1 MSYYEFIQN
10 YSDDDTPLGELA
22 RLVIQDGYFPKD
34 ESSEEKLLLYFRSLD
49 LEYSYLEYCKL
60 SFFIYNQLAKS

>member
-22 RLVIQDGYFPKD
+22 RLVIQDAYFPKD
-34 ESSEEKLLLYFRSLD
+34 EDSEEKLLLYFRSLN
-49 LEYSYLEYCKL
+49 LEDRYLEYYKL
-60 SFFIYNQLAKS
+60 SLYIYDQLATS

>member
-1 MSYYEFIQN
+1 MGYYEFIQN

-34 ESSEEKLLLYFRSLD
+34 GSSEEKLLLYFRSLN
-49 LEYSYLEYCKL
+49 LEYSYLEYCKISL
-60 SFFIYNQLAKS
+60 YIAN